1 MFDPYFVV
9 GVARDPQVS
18 WSHDPWLV
26 ALSLGLA
33 VLASVMAVHL
43 AGLARMASTALGR
56 RATVASAALA
66 LGGGVWAMHF
76 VGMLASALCSQGS
89 FRPGITALSI
99 VPSVLAAWVALSV
112 MARPGTGRRGA
123 TLGGL
128 LMGSGI
134 GLMHYLGMSASTLAP
149 VIRYDVWGFLLSMA
163 YALALAVA
171 ALHARLWLQQRPGVS
186 PWLADLAG
194 GTVLGLAIAGMHYIS
209 IDAVRLV
216 GPIVS
221 PSADTAA
228 FKGRLSLAIA
238 AVSVL
243 LMVVVGVANTALRH
257 RVLYRRTMANES
269 RLRAVLAT
277 AVDGIITIRADGVI
291 QSYNKA
297 AERLLGWRE
306 DEVLGR
312 DVAMIVAPQHR
323 ESYEAYRRSHG
334 ETAFSRMT
342 GSSREL
348 EAQRKDGSPVMIR
361 LAVGRVEQPG
371 LPLYVGFL
379 VDLTERRTLEAERRQ
394 GEAQLR
400 SLVRNIPGVAFRCR
414 FQSDWAMLFISD
426 AVESLTG
433 WTADDLVSGR
443 VVFGSLIHPEDTDA
457 VWTKISAAVQEGRSY
472 QIEYRLIAR
481 SGAVVWVSET
491 GRGGSDTPGRV
502 DYIDGVVMDVSELKA
517 RNAEFSGVLR
527 ALDRAQAVAE
537 FDLCGCLLTANA
549 NFLNLFGYTLEE
561 VQGRHH
567 ALFCTPQYV
576 QDPAYVA
583 LWDRLARGELDA
595 GEYERVGKDGREVWI
610 QATYNPILDA
620 QGRTTKIVKFAT
632 DLSER
637 RAMEQ
642 DLRAAKEAAE
652 AAALARATFLAN
664 MSHEIRTPMNAIIGF
679 SEALL
684 DTPLEAAQRR
694 QLATVHQ
701 AARSMLRL
709 LNDILDTAKLEKGAV
724 LLEQHDFSL
733 RALCEQIVGSLRI
746 QADQK
751 ALALESDYPA
761 DVPEFWHGDAFR
773 MQQIL
778 VNLVGNAL
786 KFTHQGGVTL
796 RVRHVDGQVQV
807 AVADTGIGIDA
818 ARLSHIFDPFAQA
831 DASTTRRYGGSGLG
845 TTIARQ
851 LAELMGGSITVQS
864 TPGQGSVFTVRLPL
878 PRASAAAMEVQMGQ
892 ETVQLPPLRI
902 LAVDDV
908 PANLE
913 LLQIVFAQGG
923 HTVTCAASGAEAVQA
938 AARERFDIALMDL
951 QMPGMDGLE
960 VTRRLHAQDAER
972 GLRPTP
978 VIALSASVLDQDRRN
993 ARAAG
998 MEGFASKPVERL
1010 RLLQEMARV
1019 LGLPGAP
1026 SAGAPLPAALAAT
1039 APVLPPPL
1047 PLSLAPLASL
1057 PLAAPAPPIDWQ
1069 RGLRAWGQPQ
1079 ALRQAIDRFLPDAWG
1094 LVAELQASG
1103 RASDWPR
1110 LTAVA
1115 HRLRGAAAN
1124 LALVRLQAA
1133 AEGLERAAQSA
1144 DAELARDALAAI
1156 APALESV
1163 REALPPPAPEGAT
1176 TACAPQADPAR
1187 IAEAIDALEHSLA
1200 RFEIAEAPLAQLLT
1214 ALRGPD
1220 AQRLQDTLNRF
1231 DFDAARACLQALRS
1245 AHARHETAEP

>member
-9 GVARDPQVS
+9 GVARDPHVA
-18 WSHDPWLV
+18 WGHDPWLV
-26 ALSLGLA
+26 ALSVGLA

-43 AGLARMASTALGR
+43 AGLARMASTTLGR

-76 VGMLASALCSQGS
+76 VGMLASAFCSQGAFHS
-89 FRPGITALSI
+89 GRTALSI

-149 VIRYDVWGFLLSMA
+149 VIRYDVWGFLLSLG
-163 YALALAVA
+163 YALVLSVA
-171 ALHARLWLQQRPGVS
+171 ALHARLWLQQRRGLS
-186 PWLADLAG
+186 IWLADVAG
-194 GTVLGLAIAGMHYIS
+194 GAVLGVAIAGMHYIS
-209 IDAVRLV
+209 VDAVRLV
-216 GPIVS
+216 GAVTA
-221 PSADTAA
+221 PSHDIAA

-257 RVLYRRTMANES
+257 RLLYRRAMANES
-269 RLRAVLAT
+269 RLRAVLET
-277 AVDGIITIRADGVI
+277 AVDGIITIGADGVI
-291 QSYNKA
+291 RSYNKA

-312 DVAMIVAPQHR
+312 DVVMIVSPAYRADH
-323 ESYEAYRRSHG
+323 EAYRRRHG

-342 GSSREL
+342 GSSREV

-371 LPLYVGFL
+371 MPLYVGFL
-379 VDLTERRTLEAERRQ
+379 VDLTERRALEAERHQR
-394 GEAQLR
+394 EAQLR

-414 FQSDWAMLFISD
+414 FQSDWAMLFISE

-433 WTADDLVSGR
+433 WTADELVSGPTT
-443 VVFGSLIHPEDTDA
+443 FGSLIHPEDA
-457 VWTKISAAVQEGRSY
+457 GNVWSEVSAAMHENRSY

-502 DYIDGVVMDVSELKA
+502 DYIDGVVMNVSELKT
-517 RNAEFSGVLR
+517 RNAEFAGVVR

-537 FDLCGCLLTANA
+537 FDLCGCLITANA
-549 NFLNLFGYTLEE
+549 NFLTLFGYTLEE

-567 ALFCTPQYV
+567 ALFCTPEYV

-595 GEYERVGKDGREVWI
+595 GEYQRVGKSGREVWI

-620 QGRTTKIVKFAT
+620 QGRTIKIVKFAT
-632 DLSER
+632 DLTGR

-679 SEALL
+679 TEALL
-684 DTPLEAAQRR
+684 DTPLEATQRR
-694 QLATVHQ
+694 HLATVHR

-724 LLEQHDFSL
+724 LLEQSDFSL
-733 RALCEQIVGSLRI
+733 RALCDQIVGSLRI
-746 QADQK
+746 QAEQK
-751 ALALESDYPA
+751 QLALCTDYPPY
-761 DVPEFWHGDAFR
+761 VPEFWHGDAFR
-773 MQQIL
+773 VQQIL
-778 VNLVGNAL
+778 LNLLGNAL

-796 RVRHVDGQVQV
+796 RVRQADGCVEL
-807 AVADTGIGIDA
+807 AVVDTGIGIDA
-818 ARLSHIFDPFAQA
+818 DRLSHIFDPFAQA

-851 LAELMGGSITVQS
+851 LAELMGGSIAVQS

-878 PRASAAAMEVQMGQ
+878 AQASTAAVEVQLTQ
-892 ETVQLPPLRI
+892 EVVELPALRI

-913 LLQIVFAQGG
+913 LLQVVFAQGG
-923 HTVTCAASGAEAVQA
+923 HTVTCAASGAEALQA
-938 AARERFDIALMDL
+938 AARQRFDIALMDL
-951 QMPGMDGLE
+951 QMPEMDGLE
-960 VTRRLHAQDAER
+960 TTRRLHAQDVER

-998 MEGFASKPVERL
+998 MEGFAGKPVEPP

-1019 LGLPGAP
+1019 LSLAEGPPGG
-1026 SAGAPLPAALAAT
+1026 SALPAALAL

-1047 PLSLAPLASL
+1047 PLSLPSLGPLSL
-1057 PLAAPAPPIDWQ
+1057 AIPAPAIDWQ
-1069 RGLRAWGQPQ
+1069 RGLRLWTQPQ
-1079 ALRQAIDRFLPDAWG
+1079 ALRQAIDRFLPDAWNG
-1094 LVAELQASG
+1094 VADLQAAD
-1103 RASDWPR
+1103 RAGDWPR
-1110 LTAVA
+1110 LSAVA

-1133 AEGLERAAQSA
+1133 AEGLERAAQSG

-1163 REALPPPAPEGAT
+1163 REALPPAVPDNAAPT
-1176 TACAPQADPAR
+1176 RTAAADPAQT
-1187 IAEAIDALEHSLA
+1187 AEAIDALEQSLA
-1200 RFEIAEAPLAQLLT
+1200 RFEIAQAPLSQLLA
-1214 ALRGPD
+1214 ALPAAD
-1220 AQRLQDTLNRF
+1220 ADRLQDILNRF
-1231 DFDAARACLQALRS
+1231 DFVAARACLQDLRA
-1245 AHARHETAEP
+1245 AHARQETAEP